1 MTSLKELADLI
12 DGDVEGDPG
21 LEIKGVSDIKK
32 STEGS
37 ISLYHDKRY
46 RKYLGETKASALV
59 VSKKEKVDKFDLIRV
74 ENPLLA
80 FTKVIAFF
88 TPVDEKEDGI
98 HPTAIL
104 AENVKIG
111 KNVIVGPWTILEKDV
126 ELMNEVVV
134 GAHCYIGSDS
144 TIGNCSSLFSNVILY
159 EKIILGKN
167 VLIHSGTVLGADGFG
182 FVTEND
188 EHAKIPHTGGVEIR
202 DNVEIGA
209 NCAVDR
215 GTFGNTVVGEGSK
228 LDDFVHVGHNAQIGK
243 GCLIAGKVGIAG
255 SSVIGDYSVFG
266 GQAGVVDHVE
276 IGERSKVGAQ
286 SGITKSMPG
295 NQTYSG
301 MPARELHQKIK
312 VDALVN
318 KLPEIVKRLKDLEE
332 TVTKLKENK

>member
-12 DGDVEGDPG
+12 NGDVEGDPR

-32 STEGS
+32 SAEGS

-46 RKYLGETKASALV
+46 RKYLGEIKASALV
-59 VSKKEKVDKFDLIRV
+59 VSKDEKVEKFDLIRV
-74 ENPLLA
+74 DNPPLA
-80 FTKVIAFF
+80 FTKVVAFF
-88 TPVDEKEDGI
+88 TPVDEKKNGI

-111 KNVIVGPWTILEKDV
+111 KNLTVGPWTVIEKDV
-126 ELMNEVVV
+126 ELMNDVVV
-134 GAHCYIGSDS
+134 GTHCYIGQESK
-144 TIGNCSSLFSNVILY
+144 IGTGSFLNSNVILY
-159 EKIILGKN
+159 ENINLGKN

-188 EHAKIPHTGGVEIR
+188 INTKIPQIGGVEIKN
-202 DNVEIGA
+202 DVEIGA
-209 NCAVDR
+209 NCCIDR
-215 GTFGNTVVGEGSK
+215 GTLGNTIIGEGSK

-266 GQAGVVDHVE
+266 GQAGVVDHVQV
-276 IGERSKVGAQ
+276 GERTKVGAQ
-286 SGITKSMPG
+286 SGVTKSVPG
-295 NQTYSG
+295 NQTYTG
-301 MPARELHQKIK
+301 MPARELHQKMK

-318 KLPEIVKRLKDLEE
+318 KLPEIVKRLKKLEE
-332 TVTKLKENK
+332 IVKELKGNK